1 MGRKSH
7 HVVHNPNGGWDVKR
21 SGAQRAS
28 VHTNTKAEAERA
40 GREISRNQGSEFV
53 IHGLNGRIQRSDSH
67 GHDPNPPKDER

>member
-1 MGRKSH
+1 MSKKTH

-21 SGAQRAS
+21 GGAQRAS
-28 VHTNTKAEAERA
+28 VHTNTKAEAEHA
-40 GREISRNQGSEFV
+40 GRGISRHQGSEFV